1 MVYFKVNICFKNEFD
16 GTPALAEDKGIEMLT
31 IASITTLKRSSKKC
45 GTSEVFHLVQ
55 SSLDSDITRELFVE
69 LLQDMTEVNA
79 VKL

>member
-1 MVYFKVNICFKNEFD
+1 MSLN
-16 GTPALAEDKGIEMLT
+16 GTPAFAEDKGIEMLT

-45 GTSEVFHLVQ
+45 GSSEVFHLVQ
-55 SSLDSDITRELFVE
+55 SSLDSNITLFVE

>member
-1 MVYFKVNICFKNEFD
+1 MSLN

-31 IASITTLKRSSKKC
+31 IAIIATLKRSSKKC